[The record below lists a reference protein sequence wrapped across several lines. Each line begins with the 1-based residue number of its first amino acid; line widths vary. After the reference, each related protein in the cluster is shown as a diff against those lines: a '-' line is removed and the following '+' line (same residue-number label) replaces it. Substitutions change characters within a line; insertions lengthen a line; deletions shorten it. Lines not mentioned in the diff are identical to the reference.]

1 MQEPRLFP
9 RLSKNFSAHLSGDPA
24 GKAHCLSEFPKQAR
38 HTFDAV
44 LSIGKL
50 VEARRFALRRGV
62 WFRVLSR
69 VERGVVDLTVRYVDD
84 IKSTKLAKVL
94 TAILEKLALAAESV
108 VDRMVKSFGLV
119 QTRKISG
126 VAVGWGYVGALAWAE
141 DRGFARFLAVMHM
154 NGSGFFRT

>member
-9 RLSKNFSAHLSGDPA
+9 RLSKNFSAHLSGDPEV
-24 GKAHCLSEFPKQAR
+24 KAHCLSEFPKQAR

-69 VERGVVDLTVRYVDD
+69 VERGVVDLTTRYVDD
-84 IKSTKLAKVL
+84 IKSAVLAKVL
-94 TAILEKLALAAESV
+94 TAILDKLKLAMESM
-108 VDRMVKSFGLV
+108 VDRLV
-119 QTRKISG
+119 RIVGRPLAQKISG
-126 VAVGWGYVGALAWAE
+126 IAVGWGNRSASKWAE
-141 DRGFARFLAVMHM
+141 DSSFARYLAF
-154 NGSGFFRT
+154 NLAKT